1 MATIS
6 FGTPIEPMGPYYSEA
21 DLNDQPMSIESAVIL
36 KNLIAEAGG
45 SLACELKEDGFRCQ
59 SHVHGSK
66 LKLFTRGS
74 GEFEIS
80 CFPEIVEALHKLN
93 LKKTIFD
100 GELRGAASGYD
111 GFKAMQVR
119 TRYKGRISEKAVK
132 EYLQTKPKE
141 FPLQLVVFDVL
152 MNNGTSKIN
161 EGNSGRRALI
171 EDLLGQNKTIIP
183 ASIKVV
189 ETTQDLVSLYT
200 EKVKKEKQEGLV
212 LKQPHLEYLPG
223 DKNHWVKL
231 KKFEPLDL
239 VILGLSEGETKKVK
253 YGQALV
259 GTYHHGKNVYQSLG
273 FVNLVRENPATG
285 NLIAN
290 DVLTMLERKLLA
302 SPPKNIEVKTK
313 KPDVY
318 VNPAVVVE
326 VRVMNIDRG
335 NDFAC
340 SVDGKTSYSLRIAY
354 VKCIREDKNA
364 KQATPTEAVAQHYKM
379 QR

>member
-1 MATIS
+1 MTKIS
-6 FGTPIEPMGPYYSEA
+6 FGIPVESMGPYYSEV
-21 DLNDQPMSIESAVIL
+21 DLNDQPVSNESIAALE
-36 KNLIAEAGG
+36 KLIAEAGG
-45 SLACELKEDGFRCQ
+45 NVACEVKEDGFRCQ
-59 SHVHGSK
+59 AHADGKK

-74 GEFEIS
+74 GEFETS
-80 CFPEIVEALHKLN
+80 CFPEISAALQRLH

-111 GFKAMQVR
+111 GFKSIQAR
-119 TRYKGRISEKAVK
+119 ARYKGRISEKTLKA
-132 EYLQTKPKE
+132 YLQTKPKE

-161 EGNSGRRALI
+161 VGNSSRRALL
-171 EDLLGQNKTIIP
+171 EDLLSKNETITP
-183 ASIKVV
+183 AYRTVV
-189 ETTQDLVSLYT
+189 ETPQDLVSLYT
-200 EKVKKEKQEGLV
+200 KKVKKEKHEGLV

-259 GTYHHGKNVYQSLG
+259 GTYHPGKNVYQALG

-290 DVLTMLERKLLA
+290 DVMAMLGKKLS
-302 SPPKNIEVKTK
+302 SPPKNIEVGTK
-313 KPDVY
+313 KPDAY
-318 VNPAVVVE
+318 VNPAIVVE
-326 VRVMNIDRG
+326 VRAMNIDRG

-364 KQATPTEAVAQHYKM
+364 KQATPTEAVAQHYTK